1 MSINIFIFEKSKW
14 YIKSTCNDKIS
25 LLSLDG
31 KQCFELGIKNNYVIV
46 LSVNGNFAKEE
57 GIFPGDFLVKIGS
70 RNIIRKTLGYC
81 CRTMLKKDES
91 YLEFVRAR
99 HDAAVVPSTA
109 EKIQRRRLVMER
121 RNGIGRNASQLVK
134 KGIIRNRR
142 KENTVTCGAIFAYT
156 SKTIVKRL
164 LRK

>member
-91 YLEFVRAR
+91 CLEFVRACPR
-99 HDAAVVPSTA
+99 RSGVSSTS
-109 EKIQRRRLVMER
+109 EKIQRR

>member
-1 MSINIFIFEKSKW
+1 MSINIFIFEKAKW

-57 GIFPGDFLVKIGS
+57 GIFPGDFLVKVGS

-81 CRTMLKKDES
+81 CRKMLKKDES
-91 YLEFVRAR
+91 CLEFVRACR
-99 HDAAVVPSTA
+99 RRSGVSRTS

-121 RNGIGRNASQLVK
+121 RNASQLVK
-134 KGIIRNRR
+134 KGIIRDRR

>member
-1 MSINIFIFEKSKW
+1 MSINIFIFEKAKW

-57 GIFPGDFLVKIGS
+57 GIFPGDFLVKVGS
-70 RNIIRKTLGYC
+70 RNIIKKTLGYC

-91 YLEFVRAR
+91 CLEFVRACR
-99 HDAAVVPSTA
+99 RRSGVSSTS
-109 EKIQRRRLVMER
+109 EKIQRR

-134 KGIIRNRR
+134 KGIIRDRR

>member
-1 MSINIFIFEKSKW
+1 M
-14 YIKSTCNDKIS
+14 
-25 LLSLDG
+25 
-31 KQCFELGIKNNYVIV
+31 IV

-81 CRTMLKKDES
+81 CRKMLKKDES
-91 YLEFVRAR
+91 CLEFVRACPR
-99 HDAAVVPSTA
+99 RSGVSSTS
-109 EKIQRRRLVMER
+109 EKIQRR

-134 KGIIRNRR
+134 KGIIRDRR

>member
-70 RNIIRKTLGYC
+70 RNIIKKTLGYC

-91 YLEFVRAR
+91 CLEFVRACPR
-99 HDAAVVPSTA
+99 RSGVSSTS
-109 EKIQRRRLVMER
+109 EKIQRR

-134 KGIIRNRR
+134 KGIIRDRR
-142 KENTVTCGAIFAYT
+142 KENTVTCGAIFTYT

>member
-1 MSINIFIFEKSKW
+1 MSINIFIFEKAKW

-57 GIFPGDFLVKIGS
+57 GIFPGDFLVKVGS

-81 CRTMLKKDES
+81 CRKMLKKDES
-91 YLEFVRAR
+91 CLEFVRACPR
-99 HDAAVVPSTA
+99 RSGVSSTS
-109 EKIQRRRLVMER
+109 EKIQRR

-134 KGIIRNRR
+134 KGIIRDRQ

>member
-1 MSINIFIFEKSKW
+1 MSINIFIFEKAKW

-57 GIFPGDFLVKIGS
+57 GIFPGDFLVKVGS
-70 RNIIRKTLGYC
+70 RNIIKKTLGYC

-91 YLEFVRAR
+91 CLEFVRACPR
-99 HDAAVVPSTA
+99 RSGVSSTS
-109 EKIQRRRLVMER
+109 EKIQRR
-121 RNGIGRNASQLVK
+121 RNGIGRNSSQLVK
-134 KGIIRNRR
+134 K
-142 KENTVTCGAIFAYT
+142 A
-156 SKTIVKRL
+156 
-164 LRK
+164 

>member
-1 MSINIFIFEKSKW
+1 MSINIFIFEKAKW

-57 GIFPGDFLVKIGS
+57 GIFPGDFLVKVGS
-70 RNIIRKTLGYC
+70 RNIIKKTLGYC

-91 YLEFVRAR
+91 CLEFVRACPR
-99 HDAAVVPSTA
+99 RSGVSSTS
-109 EKIQRRRLVMER
+109 EKIQKR
-121 RNGIGRNASQLVK
+121 RNGIGRNSSQLVK
-134 KGIIRNRR
+134 KGIIRDRR